1 MRLSDVF
8 RFCSNAHG
16 PSLDAKASAA
26 APAAA
31 QRSFLLAV
39 APTADEVPAPEHAR
53 VCSLGLPA
61 ASQAVRKLQTCSL
74 PVCPGAWSPHLSGV
88 RALVWLQLRG
98 EHRLKLPSLLA
109 GVHFLS
115 ALDVVTGFGS
125 RVGAQQWEG
134 WPFVC
139 WVQSWL
145 LVSSKEDSEQA

>member
-16 PSLDAKASAA
+16 PSLDTKASAA

-61 ASQAVRKLQTCSL
+61 ASQTVRKLQTCSL

-88 RALVWLQLRG
+88 RTLVWLQLNA
-98 EHRLKLPSLLA
+98 ELKAQAAQSPCW
-109 GVHFLS
+109 G
-115 ALDVVTGFGS
+115 ALEVVAVFGG
-125 RVGAQQWEG
+125 RVGAQLWEG
-134 WPFVC
+134 WPFVY
-139 WVQSWL
+139 WMKSWP
-145 LVSSKEDSEQA
+145 LVLSEEDAEQA

>member
-16 PSLDAKASAA
+16 PSLDTKASAA

-39 APTADEVPAPEHAR
+39 APTANEVPAPEHAR
-53 VCSLGLPA
+53 VCSLGLHA

-88 RALVWLQLRG
+88 RTLVWLQLSG
-98 EHRLKLPSLLA
+98 EQRLKLPSLLT
-109 GVHFLS
+109 GTRFLP
-115 ALDVVTGFGS
+115 ALDVVAGFGS
-125 RVGAQQWEG
+125 RVGAQQWEE
-134 WPFVC
+134 WPSVC
-139 WVQSWL
+139 WMQSWL
-145 LVSSKEDSEQA
+145 LVSSEDSEQA